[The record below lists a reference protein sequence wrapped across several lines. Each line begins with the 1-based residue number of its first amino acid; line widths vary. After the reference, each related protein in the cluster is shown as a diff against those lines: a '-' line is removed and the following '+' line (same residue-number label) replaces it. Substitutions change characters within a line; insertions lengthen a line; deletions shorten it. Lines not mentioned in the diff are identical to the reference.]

1 MGKYSEE
8 NARYFTFKLLNA
20 VLYLHDLN
28 ICHRDLKPEN
38 ILLGSKAPDAEL
50 KISDF
55 GLSKIVA
62 LSHDFLMTTRCGT
75 PVSAHS
81 RSARGGDRR
90 RTRPRGA
97 QGYVAPEV
105 LSREVSGGEL
115 RKYGTSCD
123 MWSVGVIVYILLC
136 GDLPHD
142 ACPGARARLARTAC
156 RPTRSGAAVL
166 RKDRCRDAR
175 ASQARPVQICAK
187 VLGRDLGG
195 CNGAPRYAERRS
207 GISICARRR
216 VVMVKVNSPRF
227 AGFHLAP
234 SGG

>member
-1 MGKYSEE
+1 MLPRARRGVHSHMHSSQRSCPRTLTYVGMGKYSEE

-81 RSARGGDRR
+81 PIGAWRRSTPNAPPRRTGLRRARGALPRGERR
-90 RTRPRGA
+90 RATQVRHLVRH
-97 QGYVAPEV
+97 VV
-105 LSREVSGGEL
+105 
-115 RKYGTSCD
+115 
-123 MWSVGVIVYILLC
+123 
-136 GDLPHD
+136 
-142 ACPGARARLARTAC
+142 
-156 RPTRSGAAVL
+156 
-166 RKDRCRDAR
+166 
-175 ASQARPVQICAK
+175 
-187 VLGRDLGG
+187 
-195 CNGAPRYAERRS
+195 
-207 GISICARRR
+207 RRR
-216 VVMVKVNSPRF
+216 HRLHSALR
-227 AGFHLAP
+227 
-234 SGG
+234 